1 MEKEFW
7 LTMKDDVEVYVK
19 KWYSSMEKPKAI
31 VQLSHGMV
39 EHINRYHN
47 FAEYLVK
54 HNIFVYGND
63 HRGHGKTGDK
73 QGLLGYFAAEDGFA
87 KTATDLHIIT
97 DQIKQDHPNTPI
109 FLFGHSMG
117 SFLARVYIQQGSH
130 LINGVILSGTGYYP
144 TLTSITGQQIAAMMP
159 PKEESKFMN
168 SLIFGFNNKKIPNKR
183 TSVDWLSKDEEV
195 VEDYINDPYTGFI
208 PTGRFFYDLT
218 SGLLGIHNRKRNQ
231 PIQKDIP
238 MLLISGDADPI
249 GDYGKGIW
257 KTARLYEKAGL
268 ENIMVMLFTEGRHE
282 ILHEQNKE
290 EVYTAIYDWIQ
301 NHM

>member
-19 KWYSSMEKPKAI
+19 KWYSSIEKPKAI

-39 EHINRYHN
+39 EHINRYN
-47 FAEYLVK
+47 TFAEYLVA

-87 KTATDLHIIT
+87 KTAADLRIIT
-97 DQIKQDHPNTPI
+97 EQIKQDHPNTPI

-117 SFLARVYIQQGSH
+117 SFLAREYIQQGSH

-144 TLTSITGQQIAAMMP
+144 KITAKTGQQLAAMMP

-168 SLIFGFNNKKIPNKR
+168 TLVFGANNKKIPNKR

-195 VEDYINDPYTGFI
+195 VEDYMDDPYTAFI

-218 SGLLGIHNRKRNQ
+218 SGLLGIHNQKRNHS
-231 PIQKDIP
+231 IQKDLP

-257 KTARLYEKAGL
+257 KTARLYGKAGL
-268 ENIMVMLFTEGRHE
+268 EAVMVMLFTDGRHE
-282 ILHEQNKE
+282 ILHEVNKE
-290 EVYTAIYDWIQ
+290 EVYAAINNWVQ